1 MLAVTSYKK
10 DYLEACRAGARAQMA
25 SFRKLMREAPA
36 AAKSFAPGYFATQ
49 VLALDHFFLHRQ
61 RSFEGKAGG
70 PLNELRMLC
79 DSIKEADGLMTANST
94 IRYDPSR
101 SVTGIAL
108 GQKIVLDD
116 RLYERL
122 SEAVFDEIA
131 AKYG

>member
-10 DYLEACRAGARAQMA
+10 AYVEACRAGAKAQMA
-25 SFRKLMREAPA
+25 SFRKLMKEAPA
-36 AAKSFAPGYFATQ
+36 AAASFAPGYFITQ

-79 DSIKEADGLMTANST
+79 DSIKENDGVMAANAT
-94 IRYDPSR
+94 IKYDAGK
-101 SVTGIAL
+101 SVTGIAV

-116 RLYERL
+116 KAYERL
-122 SEAVFDEIA
+122 SGAVFDEIE
-131 AKYG
+131 AKYR

>member
-1 MLAVTSYKK
+1 MLAVTSYKR
-10 DYLEACRAGARAQMA
+10 DYIEACRAGARAQMT

-36 AAKSFAPGYFATQ
+36 AARAFAPGYFVTQ

-101 SVTGIAL
+101 SVTGIEL
-108 GQKIVLDD
+108 GQKIVLDAS
-116 RLYERL
+116 LYERL
-122 SEAVFDEIA
+122 SEAVFDEIV

>member
-1 MLAVTSYKK
+1 MLAVTSYKR
-10 DYLEACRAGARAQMA
+10 DYIEACRGGGRAQMT

-36 AAKSFAPGYFATQ
+36 AARAFAPGYFVTQ

-101 SVTGIAL
+101 SVTGIEL
-108 GQKIVLDD
+108 GQKIVLDAT
-116 RLYERL
+116 LYERL
-122 SEAVFDEIA
+122 SEAVFDEIV

>member
-10 DYLEACRAGARAQMA
+10 AYVEACRAGAKAQMSA
-25 SFRKLMREAPA
+25 FRKLMKEAPA
-36 AAKSFAPGYFATQ
+36 AAKSFAPGYFITQ

-79 DSIKEADGLMTANST
+79 DSIKENDGVMAGNST
-94 IRYDPSR
+94 IKYDAAK
-101 SVTGIAL
+101 SVTGIAV

-116 RLYERL
+116 AQYERL
-122 SEAVFDEIA
+122 SAAVFAEIKE
-131 AKYG
+131 KYA

>member
-10 DYLEACRAGARAQMA
+10 DYVAACRDGAEAQIA
-25 SFRKLMREAPA
+25 AFRTLMKQAPA
-36 AAKSFAPGYFATQ
+36 ATAKFSPGYFITQ

-79 DSIKEADGLMTANST
+79 DSIKEADGVMTANST
-94 IRYDPSR
+94 IKYDAGKSA
-101 SVTGIAL
+101 TGIAV

-116 RLYERL
+116 KMFERL
-122 SEAVFDEIA
+122 AEAVFAEIE
-131 AKYG
+131 AKYR